1 MIVYKRRL
9 CRKVYGK
16 GIFDTIGKL
25 LGKVASSEATKKLF
39 GVAGKV
45 ATNEAVRKAAS
56 EAGKKVVAKV
66 GTVAG
71 DKIVQGID
79 KLTKKKVNPSLTKES
94 TQALERLGMDQS
106 IGNILE
112 GAGQAIAIDK
122 LARRLNRL

>member
-1 MIVYKRRL
+1 MITFKRRFR
-9 CRKVYGK
+9 RKLYGR

-25 LGKVASSEATKKLF
+25 IGNAATSEAAKKIV

-45 ATNEAVRKAAS
+45 ASNEAVRKAAS
-56 EAGKKVVAKV
+56 EAGKKVATKI

-71 DKIVQGID
+71 DKIVRGVGR
-79 KLTKKKVNPSLTKES
+79 LTKKKPKLTPES
-94 TQALERLGMDQS
+94 TRALQGLTAPKS